1 MSAEPTFR
9 CPVCRA
15 SQPLR
20 ETCRR
25 CQADLSLVVRAHR
38 RLTHLKGLQAET
50 LASGDGERAQEIKTE
65 LRWLAPSVDRL
76 TDAERER

>member
-1 MSAEPTFR
+1 MSAESQFR

-15 SQPLR
+15 AQTLR

-38 RLTHLKGLQAET
+38 RLAHLESLLANAEARGDAEQAKQIQ
-50 LASGDGERAQEIKTE
+50 SE
-65 LRWLAPSVDRL
+65 LRWLVPARP
-76 TDAERER
+76 E